1 MKYGAKIRTI
11 GKVSQ
16 IEYVIVE
23 ADSVDEAKQSIK
35 DGLYNTIDSYEVD
48 YYDGEVDEILE
59 IEPNHETD

>member
-23 ADSVDEAKQSIK
+23 ADSIDEAKQSIK

-59 IEPNHETD
+59 IEPNYETN

>member
-1 MKYGAKIRTI
+1 MKYEAKIRTI

-23 ADSVDEAKQSIK
+23 ADSGDEAEQLIK
-35 DGLYNTIDSYEVD
+35 DGLYDTIDSYEVD

-59 IEPNHETD
+59 IEPTHETD

>member
-1 MKYGAKIRTI
+1 MTYGAKIRTT

-16 IEYVIVE
+16 IEYVVVE
-23 ADSVDEAKQSIK
+23 ADSADEAEQLIK

-59 IEPNHETD
+59 IEPNHEAD